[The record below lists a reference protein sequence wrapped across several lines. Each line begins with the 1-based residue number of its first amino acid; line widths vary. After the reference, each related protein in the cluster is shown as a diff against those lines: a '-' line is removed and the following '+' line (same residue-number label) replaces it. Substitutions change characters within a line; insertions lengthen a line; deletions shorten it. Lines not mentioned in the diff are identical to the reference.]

1 MNNPF
6 SHLEGM
12 HAMSDTLG
20 FIKKLWGG
28 LNVPGMVAP
37 PMSVDEL
44 DKKIQDLKTVESWL
58 TVNMNMLR
66 ATIQALEVQRATIS
80 TLQSLGES
88 FAHHARQAGGAAE
101 QMASSFAQSTAQAQG
116 WPMPEAAS
124 AGDEGNK
131 TNSEDVH
138 TEKSANTAASS
149 ATPETEAPS
158 TAAFTN
164 PAAWWGMLQ
173 EQFKA
178 AVDKSLQ
185 ATSQAGEAAMKAAA
199 SVTPA
204 RADSAAVSP
213 ASKAKTAATKP
224 ESAVKSPKKRSVKK
238 AAAQAKP
245 AVAAKASAR
254 KRSAAV
260 TQKKTTKPA

>member
-37 PMSVDEL
+37 PMSLDEL
-44 DKKIQDLKTVESWL
+44 DKKIQYLKTVESWL

-88 FAHHARQAGGAAE
+88 FAQHARQAGGTAE
-101 QMASSFAQSTAQAQG
+101 QMASSFAQSPAHG

-131 TNSEDVH
+131 TNSEEVH
-138 TEKSANTAASS
+138 AEKSANTAASS

-158 TAAFTN
+158 AAAFTN

-204 RADSAAVSP
+204 RADSAAANP
-213 ASKAKTAATKP
+213 GSKAKAAATKP
-224 ESAVKSPKKRSVKK
+224 ESAAKSPKKRGVKT

>member
-28 LNVPGMVAP
+28 LNVPGMVAS
-37 PMSVDEL
+37 PMSLDEL

-88 FAHHARQAGGAAE
+88 FAQHARQAGGTAE
-101 QMASSFAQSTAQAQG
+101 QMASSFAQSPAHG

-124 AGDEGNK
+124 ARDEGNK
-131 TNSEDVH
+131 TSGDDVH
-138 TEKSANTAASS
+138 AEKSANTAASS
-149 ATPETEAPS
+149 ASPETEVPS
-158 TAAFTN
+158 AAAFTN

-204 RADSAAVSP
+204 RADSAAVNP
-213 ASKAKTAATKP
+213 GSKAKAAATKP
-224 ESAVKSPKKRSVKK
+224 ESAAKSPKKRTVKT